1 MANKRSKMMRQTQP
15 PNTWE
20 IYSMQKQSKDL
31 RSTFTVLPP
40 AHAKTTSQGSRM
52 VSYKTPMNLVNP
64 LVDYSLRLALS
75 HTAKNPFRLN

>member
-1 MANKRSKMMRQTQP
+1 MMRQTQP
-15 PNTWE
+15 PSTWE

-40 AHAKTTSQGSRM
+40 AHAKTASQVSRM
-52 VSYKTPMNLVNP
+52 VSYKSPMSLTNP
-64 LVDYSLRLALS
+64 LAEYSLRLALS